1 MIARHWRGLAKKEN
15 AASYIAHLRNDTF
28 PTLKAIKGFISA
40 SILQKESNEGTWF
53 LIITEWESLEAIRQ
67 FAGDEPTVA
76 VVPPLVQQLMIRYD
90 EQVEHYTVTHS
101 TK

>member
-15 AASYIAHLRNDTF
+15 ATPYIDHLLNGTF
-28 PTLKAIKGFISA
+28 PLLKTIKGFISA
-40 SILQKESNEGTWF
+40 SILQQETNEGIWF
-53 LIITEWESLEAIRQ
+53 LIITQWESIEAIRQ

-90 EQVEHYTVTHS
+90 KQVEHYAVTHS